1 MNLRWLGI
9 VFVIEL
15 RKSLA
20 YRFDFWLKFFG
31 SIAIH
36 ICVAYFLW
44 KAVYASSGQTQIGGY
59 TFEAMMMYAVLV
71 SFVERMTVNVDSA
84 SRGILSTEIYDGGLT
99 RYLIYPVP
107 VIGYKYVSFF
117 ANSVPVAFQLV
128 LSVAVISMF
137 FELPSDAVV
146 TSYQLVMGLMATI
159 LGGAMYFLLLCL
171 FDMAAFWADGI
182 WSLTV
187 MLRFAVM
194 FSGGG
199 ILALSLLP
207 DGLQTALRASP
218 FSYVFAVPIEL
229 FLGRLSTERWMALLP
244 TYCLWMCVF
253 YVIVR
258 LVWSRGT
265 REYSGV
271 GL

>member
-1 MNLRWLGI
+1 MNLRWPGI
-9 VFVIEL
+9 VFIIEL

-20 YRFDFWLKFFG
+20 YRLDFWVKFFG
-31 SIAIH
+31 SIAVH

-44 KAVYASSGQTQIGGY
+44 KAVYTSSGQTQIGGY

-71 SFVERMTVNVDSA
+71 SFVERMTVNVDGA

-107 VIGYKYVSFF
+107 VLGYKYISFF
-117 ANSVPVAFQLV
+117 ANCVPIAFQLV

-137 FELPSDAVV
+137 FDLPPDA
-146 TSYQLVMGLMATI
+146 SIRLSQLALGLVATV

-171 FDMAAFWADGI
+171 FDMVAFWADGI

-199 ILALSLLP
+199 VLALSLLP
-207 DGLQTALRASP
+207 EGLQTILRASP
-218 FSYVFAVPIEL
+218 FSYVFAVPLEL
-229 FLGRLSTERWMALLP
+229 FLGRISAAQWFALLP
-244 TYCLWMCVF
+244 AYCGWMLLF

-258 LVWSRGT
+258 FVWSRGT
-265 REYSGV
+265 REYSGI